1 MARGQSVYQGA
12 YNFPVQS
19 TAAQS
24 IMQGAQAQ
32 AQMYSSLGQALGKV
46 ANTYF
51 EKKDEDKQIDAIVD
65 NPEILDLVY
74 RGQTDMPADPKERR
88 KDVKAL
94 FKGLGGREGVENY
107 LLRDRAER
115 RAASAEQRA
124 EDMLAMQQ
132 EKHDMEK
139 KQQRLRNE
147 VLMEAFSSKQIPLR
161 LEGEMFPKGGTVG
174 DMFPGLKPQPTPTE
188 PTTTEPIRFEAGD
201 LSSLPI
207 EFQVQKGLKPT
218 AQPEPSYASR
228 LMGKVRGGI
237 RTAREKLAD
246 VEMPDIPLAKEVTV
260 EGKMPFQERS
270 MEGVIESLQ
279 KSGLGQEH
287 MPYIL
292 ELAKLRPSR
301 ASLGSIG
308 ISEALGDKTFFS
320 EAEAANEYRR
330 VAREND
336 YTPTQAGIDNFVKTA
351 RVVKPEEIKDSVWK
365 DFKELKLSKPYE
377 VLQNLTTTNS
387 LLESAK
393 GKMKESGN
401 PLAGQ
406 AAIRQVARMFEPSGP
421 LTEDDIKPFAGSQAL
436 TAQLKSVLKKVDDG
450 TIHEDDLKHL
460 QDIVDTV
467 SGSARDT
474 LSEKIPIIAEK
485 AAKRFK
491 VTEEQVKEFTYL
503 SDLMPKDA
511 GQPSGDPSDL
521 ADDIYQNI
529 RKQPVGSK
537 IELPLHGSG
546 QIIAHFPNGIIHV
559 KLEATGR
566 IHELDGKNL
575 NATPEPPP
583 PRNPRIQKPPE
594 FDLNDPDVGSY
605 KFK

>member
-1 MARGQSVYQGA
+1 MAKLFSEP
-12 YNFPVQS
+12 NLPPVRS

-51 EKKDEDKQIDAIVD
+51 EKKDEDKQIESLAQDERVLNAIYGGRKDASGMPVM
-65 NPEILDLVY
+65 P
-74 RGQTDMPADPKERR
+74 TDFKEVK

-94 FKGLGGREGVENY
+94 FKGLGGRVGVENY
-107 LLRDRAER
+107 LLRDRAEQ

-124 EDMLAMQQ
+124 EDMLAIQQ
-132 EKHDMEK
+132 EKHENIQ
-139 KQQRLRNE
+139 KQERLRNE
-147 VLMEAFSSKQIPLR
+147 VLMEAFSSKKIPLR

-174 DMFPGLKPQPTPTE
+174 DMFPGLKPQPMGEPSPSAYIPTVPQRNVVTGE
-188 PTTTEPIRFEAGD
+188 VT
-201 LSSLPI
+201 
-207 EFQVQKGLKPT
+207 
-218 AQPEPSYASR
+218 QPQGEPSYLSQ
-228 LMGKVRGGI
+228 LKSGI

-246 VEMPDIPLAKEVTV
+246 VELPDIPLAKEVTV

-308 ISEALGDKTFFS
+308 ISEALGDRTFLS

-351 RVVKPEEIKDSVWK
+351 RVVDPAEIKKQVTADLKRLGLGEPLLRMRKLEEVK
-365 DFKELKLSKPYE
+365 DMLDEAKESPTAGIAAVLGFARVFEPVGILTESDIARWGGADKSLTSEFMRLYLKADEGKELLPGDIEDLERIRKKLETSVKGKLSAEIPEITK
-377 VLQNLTTTNS
+377 NLT
-387 LLESAK
+387 
-393 GKMKESGN
+393 
-401 PLAGQ
+401 GQ
-406 AAIRQVARMFEPSGP
+406 YN
-421 LTEDDIKPFAGSQAL
+421 
-436 TAQLKSVLKKVDDG
+436 
-450 TIHEDDLKHL
+450 
-460 QDIVDTV
+460 
-467 SGSARDT
+467 
-474 LSEKIPIIAEK
+474 LSEEKIREI
-485 AAKRFK
+485 
-491 VTEEQVKEFTYL
+491 TYL
-503 SDLMPKDA
+503 SNLMPKDA

-559 KLEATGR
+559 KLDATGR

-583 PRNPRIQKPPE
+583 PRNPRIQKTPE
-594 FDLNDPDVGSY
+594 FDPNDPDVRSY